1 MTHPTVSEP
10 QALPDRQALLDWQ
23 ALRDRANGDG
33 EFRLHAR
40 FWNARLRIVCDT
52 VATGIEIRDGAVA
65 TIDAWNPAWFGAD
78 IVIRADAG
86 EWGKLLAPLPQPF
99 YHDLWAANAHHGF
112 SLSGTTQHL
121 CAYYPALRRL
131 VELMRDVRGNTSAE
145 PDTALTSGAHVRG
158 GG

>member
-1 MTHPTVSEP
+1 MTQT
-10 QALPDRQALLDWQ
+10 ALLDWQ
-23 ALRDRANGDG
+23 ALRDRANADG

-52 VATGIEIRDGAVA
+52 TATGIEMRDGAVA
-65 TIDAWNPAWFGAD
+65 GIEPWNPAWFGAD

-86 EWGKLLAPLPQPF
+86 EWRKLLAALPQPF
-99 YHDLWAANAHHGF
+99 YHDLWAANVHHGF

-131 VELMRDVRGNTSAE
+131 VELMRAVHSDSPVSAH
-145 PDTALTSGAHVRG
+145 ASRSA
-158 GG
+158 